1 VIGVLCCA
9 SCAEGR
15 AQIGLCPFFMGTQC
29 FEPQNSSGA
38 NFSHKTLLPC
48 PVGRNF
54 HAKNVGNW
62 TPRQRL
68 GGASGF
74 VSIGAKCLIDKT
86 KWLTKR
92 PGRVKIVWYN
102 RKLRKDRKAMK
113 REDRVEQLLA
123 RDRALMARLKT
134 ATAAEQADFLRQ
146 RKQVKS
152 QMNLYGPAAVDRLL
166 RQDFA
171 EITDL
176 VAAQEEAR
184 RARWAKHPELQ
195 EKIRKLAV
203 G

>member
-1 VIGVLCCA
+1 
-9 SCAEGR
+9 
-15 AQIGLCPFFMGTQC
+15 
-29 FEPQNSSGA
+29 
-38 NFSHKTLLPC
+38 
-48 PVGRNF
+48 
-54 HAKNVGNW
+54 
-62 TPRQRL
+62 
-68 GGASGF
+68 
-74 VSIGAKCLIDKT
+74 
-86 KWLTKR
+86 
-92 PGRVKIVWYN
+92 
-102 RKLRKDRKAMK
+102 MK

-134 ATAAEQADFLRQ
+134 ATAAEQADLLRQ

-184 RARWAKHPELQ
+184 RARWAKHPELL
-195 EKIRKLAV
+195 EKMRKLAV

>member
-1 VIGVLCCA
+1 
-9 SCAEGR
+9 
-15 AQIGLCPFFMGTQC
+15 MT
-29 FEPQNSSGA
+29 
-38 NFSHKTLLPC
+38 
-48 PVGRNF
+48 
-54 HAKNVGNW
+54 
-62 TPRQRL
+62 
-68 GGASGF
+68 
-74 VSIGAKCLIDKT
+74 
-86 KWLTKR
+86 
-92 PGRVKIVWYN
+92 
-102 RKLRKDRKAMK
+102 
-113 REDRVEQLLA
+113 REDRVEELLG
-123 RDRALMARLKT
+123 RDRELMERLKE
-134 ATAAEQADFLRQ
+134 AGPDELPALLRQ